1 MAEPTLKFNHAAIA
15 RIAKGDAAQKVV
27 TAAAEKVANAV
38 RAQLSETGGD
48 PEAVKVEEYQTDRRV
63 AAVVAPAY
71 AQAADGVISR
81 GANAAG
87 IHVTT

>member
-1 MAEPTLKFNHAAIA
+1 MAEPTLKINNAAIA
-15 RIAKGDAAQKVV
+15 RIAKSAEAQRIAI
-27 TAAAEKVANAV
+27 AAAEKVADAV
-38 RAQLSETGGD
+38 RAQMSETGGD
-48 PEAVKVEEYQTDRRV
+48 PDSVKVEEYQTDRRV
-63 AAVVAPAY
+63 AAVVVPAY